1 MLMKKI
7 KYKDFNGNDREDE
20 FYFHMTKADVIKWI
34 TTTGNYTLDAVL
46 MKLIKTENVKDIIG
60 EIDYLITESYGE
72 KSLDGI
78 RFMKSPEIKAKF
90 VESNAYSELFMEIAS
105 DAKKAA
111 EFFNGILPDDLAA
124 SIQSAIKENPDGL
137 PDALKDYVATADDK
151 NNIVPMK

>member
-7 KYKDFNGNDREDE
+7 KYKDFNGKDREDE

-111 EFFNGILPDDLAA
+111 EFFNGILPDDLAE
-124 SIQSAIKENPDGL
+124 SIQNAIKENPDGL
-137 PDALKDYVATADDK
+137 PDALKDYVAAADDK
-151 NNIVPMK
+151 NNVVPMK

>member
-1 MLMKKI
+1 MIMKKI
-7 KYKDFNGNDREDE
+7 KYKDFNGNEREDE
-20 FYFHMTKADVIKWI
+20 FYFHMSKAEVIKWM
-34 TTTGNYTLDAVL
+34 TTNGNYTLDSVL
-46 MKLIKTENVKDIIG
+46 MKLIRSENVRDIIG

-78 RFMKSPEIKAKF
+78 RFMKTPEIKAKF
-90 VESNAYSELFMEIAS
+90 VESNAYSELFMEIAG

-137 PDALKDYVATADDK
+137 PDALKDYVASNKAD
-151 NNIVPMK
+151 IVPIQQA

>member
-1 MLMKKI
+1 MIMKKI
-7 KYKDFNGNDREDE
+7 KYKDFNGNEREDE
-20 FYFHMTKADVIKWI
+20 FYFHMSKAEVVKWM
-34 TTTGNYTLDAVL
+34 TTSGNYTLDAVL
-46 MKLIKTENVKDIIG
+46 MKLIKTENVRDIIG

-78 RFMKSPEIKAKF
+78 RFMKTPEIKAKF
-90 VESNAYSELFMEIAS
+90 VESNAYSELFMEIAG

-137 PDALKDYVATADDK
+137 PDALRDYVTANKAD
-151 NNIVPMK
+151 IVPMQQA

>member
-7 KYKDFNGNDREDE
+7 KYKDFNGKDREDE

-111 EFFNGILPDDLAA
+111 EFFNGILPDDLAE
-124 SIQSAIKENPDGL
+124 SIQNAIKEN

-151 NNIVPMK
+151 NNVVPMK